1 MEENP
6 EKAVPTLDAGQW
18 FICKAGNK
26 NKQLHFREDTLCF
39 VTATMLDHLYAKVN
53 FIQRDGTL
61 FDEEFHH
68 RTCNRKDT
76 LIYLGKVSYGMIQRI
91 NVDLWKGAGEVV
103 FYDDRDTFE
112 QSLLDEVPTHCSVKV
127 LMNENEVQ
135 VYIFDR
141 VSARVWQQ
149 VGGYEKLPTPDE
161 SFLIP

>member
-1 MEENP
+1 MEENL
-6 EKAVPTLDAGQW
+6 EKAVPMLDAGQW

-26 NKQLHFREDTLCF
+26 DKRLRFREDTLCF
-39 VTATMLDHLYAKVN
+39 VTATMLDHLYANVN

-61 FDEEFHH
+61 FDEELHNMA
-68 RTCNRKDT
+68 CNRKDA

-91 NVDLWKGAGEVV
+91 HTDLLLGTGEVV
-103 FYDDRDTFE
+103 FYDDRNTFE
-112 QSLLDEVPTHCSVKV
+112 QSLLDEVPVYCNVKV

-141 VSARVWQQ
+141 TSAKVWQY

>member
-1 MEENP
+1 MEENL
-6 EKAVPTLDAGQW
+6 EKAVPMLDAGQW

-26 NKQLHFREDTLCF
+26 DKRLRFREDTLCF

-53 FIQRDGTL
+53 FVQRDGTL
-61 FDEEFHH
+61 FSEEFHH
-68 RTCNRKDT
+68 AACNRKDT
-76 LIYLGKVSYGMIQRI
+76 FIYLGKTSHGTVQRI
-91 NVDLWKGAGEVV
+91 HTDLLRGTGEVI

-112 QSLLDEVPTHCSVKV
+112 RSLLDEVPTHCNVKV